1 MIRRH
6 WRLWSMVPC
15 AIAAFAAACGG
26 DQPAPRSNTPPPG
39 AVRVDEAQAG
49 TINGRILFEGTPP
62 ENPTIRMGSDPVC
75 ARENPGTITF
85 QTVSVTN
92 GGLDNV
98 FVYVK
103 DGLGNY
109 YVETPAEPVRL
120 DQHGCRYEPHV
131 LGVRVGQPIEISN
144 SDETMHNVHAL
155 GKANRGFNFP
165 QPIKGMKSRQ
175 TFPTPEVMVTVKCD
189 VHPWMNAYIGVVN
202 HPYFAV
208 SANGGTFDLKNVPAG
223 TYTIEAWHEKLGTQT
238 QSVTLGAKETKPVS
252 FTFKAGSATN

>member
-1 MIRRH
+1 MQAAVGD
-6 WRLWSMVPC
+6 RLHVHSKSVGDPDRVAEIVEVRGERGAPPYLVRFPDGHEVDAMC
-15 AIAAFAAACGG
+15 AIDALGI
-26 DQPAPRSNTPPPG
+26 APM
-39 AVRVDEAQAG
+39 
-49 TINGRILFEGTPP
+49 F
-62 ENPTIRMGSDPVC
+62 
-75 ARENPGTITF
+75 
-85 QTVSVTN
+85 
-92 GGLDNV
+92 
-98 FVYVK
+98 
-103 DGLGNY
+103 
-109 YVETPAEPVRL
+109 
-120 DQHGCRYEPHV
+120 
-131 LGVRVGQPIEISN
+131 GQPIEISN

-252 FTFKAGSATN
+252 FTS